1 MEIDYELFKQ
11 LGFSTE
17 PCKDYAID
25 NVRVLLQNK

>member
-17 PCKDYAID
+17 PSKDYAID